1 MGMEDARVVGISKS
15 NELAVLLH
23 VGALDR
29 QPVTLARMPLS
40 GGAPREVLENVR
52 DAAWSP
58 DEQLAVVLHAANG
71 RDQLEY
77 PIGKVLYQT
86 AGWISNPRFSPDGK
100 RIAFLDHV
108 AFPDAAGTVSVVDL
122 NGKREELTRKWDDLR
137 GLAWSPSGNEIW
149 YGGADAN
156 WDALRVVDLAHH
168 DRLLLE
174 LPSVIELKDISAD
187 GRALIDSRNNRLPI
201 MGRTA
206 GMERERDLSW
216 LDVTVL
222 GDISPD
228 GKQIL
233 LCEEDSPGANADAYW
248 VGTRALAGSPVVRL
262 GNGVGGRFSADGKWV
277 TSLSLAKP
285 PKVSVIPLAVG
296 QAKDVPLPGID
307 RLVGTNVG
315 FFPDAKQIWFIASD
329 TAGAVKTFA
338 VDIAGGTPAPI
349 APEGVLAD
357 GISDDGQ
364 NTIGN
369 DAQGFVTLFPIGGG
383 PARRV
388 PGVAA
393 KEKFIQWGADG
404 HSIYVRDFGLPT
416 TIYQVNLT
424 SGQRTAVL
432 KLMPADPAGVV
443 TVFDVAMTRDAK
455 SYAYNFRR
463 SLSQLLV
470 VKGLR

>member
-122 NGKREELTRKWDDLR
+122 NGKREVLTRKWGDLR

-315 FFPDAKQIWFIASD
+315 FFPDAKQIWFIASYR
-329 TAGAVKTFA
+329 AGGVNRFA
-338 VDIAGGTPAPI
+338 VDIGGGTPAPI
-349 APEGVLAD
+349 TPERRAGRWNFRRRAKHD
-357 GISDDGQ
+357 RE
-364 NTIGN
+364 TMRR
-369 DAQGFVTLFPIGGG
+369 GFVTLFPIGGG
-383 PARRV
+383 QRR
-388 PGVAA
+388 GASCRAVAA

-455 SYAYNFRR
+455 SYAYGF
-463 SLSQLLV
+463 SAAASPSFWW
-470 VKGLR
+470 